1 MATRRGIG
9 LGSFAWGEYLAEQAP
24 EFRNG
29 NRELWWVA
37 PLQGHQGESVLQRM
51 HNPLM
56 EAAH

>member
-29 NRELWWVA
+29 NRELWWA
-37 PLQGHQGESVLQRM
+37 YHLSVP
-51 HNPLM
+51 HHGADPI
-56 EAAH
+56 EGG